1 MAAVVKIFC
10 RDLFKQSVAAYF
22 VHGYLKLKLGKLM
35 SVWGKVIG
43 GVAGFA
49 LGGPLGALIG
59 AYAGHKMDRAREGES
74 AFIGSNDED
83 HQTRQVAFTMA
94 VIVLSAKMA
103 KADGVVT
110 REEVEAFKRVFHIP
124 PEEMSCVG
132 KLFDEARED
141 SQDFEPYAKQVAQ
154 MFAREPVILEE
165 LLGGLFHIA
174 RADGVVHPAEL
185 DFLARV
191 SLIFG
196 FSKRDFERL
205 SASYNANEKSNSY
218 EILGIQSDATDIE
231 LKKSYRELIV
241 ANHPDKLMAQG
252 LPQEFIDLANEK
264 MVAINSAYDKIKKQ
278 RGLK

>member
-1 MAAVVKIFC
+1 
-10 RDLFKQSVAAYF
+10 
-22 VHGYLKLKLGKLM
+22 M

-59 AYAGHKMDRAREGES
+59 AYAGHKMDRAREGEWTHFNS
-74 AFIGSNDED
+74 SDVNQ
-83 HQTRQVAFTMA
+83 QTRQVAFTMA

-110 REEVEAFKRVFHIP
+110 REEVEAFKRIFHIP

-132 KLFDEARED
+132 KLFDDARAD
-141 SQDFEPYAKQVAQ
+141 SQGFEPYAEQVSQ
-154 MFAREPVILEE
+154 MFAREPAVLEE
-165 LLGGLFHIA
+165 LIGGLFHIA

-185 DFLARV
+185 DFLSKVAV
-191 SLIFG
+191 IFG

-205 SASYNANEKSNSY
+205 CASYNAQEKSSFF
-218 EILGIQSDATDIE
+218 EILGLKSNATNAE
-231 LKKSYRELIV
+231 VKSAYRKLIV
-241 ANHPDKLMAQG
+241 ENHPDKLIAQG

>member
-1 MAAVVKIFC
+1 VP
-10 RDLFKQSVAAYF
+10 VAAYF
-22 VHGYLKLKLGKLM
+22 RHSYLKLGMGKSM

-59 AYAGHKMDRAREGES
+59 AYAGHKMDKARKGE
-74 AFIGSNDED
+74 AAYIGSSGADQ
-83 HQTRQVAFTMA
+83 QTRQVAFTMA

-124 PEEMSCVG
+124 LEEMSSVG

-141 SQDFEPYAKQVAQ
+141 CQGFEPYAEQVAQ
-154 MFAREPVILEE
+154 MFVREPAVLEE

-185 DFLARV
+185 KFLARV
-191 SLIFG
+191 SVIFG

-205 SASYNANEKSNSY
+205 RASYDAPEKSSPY
-218 EILGIQSDATDIE
+218 EILGVRSDAKNDE
-231 LKKSYRELIV
+231 VKKAYHKLIV
-241 ANHPDKLMAQG
+241 KNHPDKLMAQG

-264 MVAINSAYDKIKKQ
+264 MAAINSAYDTIKKQ
-278 RGLK
+278 RGVK